1 MAILVTGATGYIGG
15 RLVSRLVEIGLPVRL
30 LVRNARRISGRWWAN
45 NVTVVEGDLHDPV
58 AVARALDG
66 VREAYYLVHSMTAG
80 AEYAARDRQ
89 AAQAFVTAA
98 QLALRHCVYL
108 GGLLPPAT
116 DTSEHLASRA
126 EVGAILRAGL
136 PTTEFRAGPIVGS
149 GSASFEMVRYLAERV
164 PIMLT
169 PKWIVNA
176 VQPIAVRDVLT
187 YLVAAREREPMGIVE
202 IGGSDRLSFRD
213 MLGQYAEVRGLA
225 RVIRPVPGLSP
236 HLAARFVSRVTPV
249 PRALVE
255 PLLYGIVHPV
265 VADTSKAESLF
276 PAIRPMAYRTAVER
290 ALARMSEHAV
300 ETRWSDALGGAES
313 FELRDREGVLEETR
327 TVYVPRPPDEVFR
340 AFCRVGGEQG
350 WLAYNWMWRA
360 RGWIDTLV
368 GGPGLRR
375 GRRDPDKLLPGDAVD
390 FWRVELVEP
399 ARLLRLRAE
408 MKVPGKA
415 WLQFTAMPEGEGTRF
430 IQTALYAPRGVLGLL
445 YWWAMIPAHAFIF
458 TDMARAIAR
467 LAMGEGALTARPAL
481 RT

>member
-15 RLVSRLVEIGLPVRL
+15 RLVSRLVEIGLSVRL
-30 LVRNARRISGRWWAN
+30 LVRDARRISGRWWARD
-45 NVTVVEGDLHDPV
+45 VTVIEGDLSDPV
-58 AVARALDG
+58 SLAQALDG
-66 VREAYYLVHSMTAG
+66 AREAYYLVHSMTAG
-80 AEYAARDRQ
+80 ADYAERDRQ
-89 AAQAFVTAA
+89 AARAFVTAA
-98 QLALRHCVYL
+98 QLSLRHCIYL
-108 GGLLPPAT
+108 GGLVPPAD

-169 PKWIVNA
+169 PKWIVNE

-213 MLGQYAEVRGLA
+213 MLGQYADVRGLA
-225 RVIRPVPGLSP
+225 RVIRPIPGLTP
-236 HLAARFVSRVTPV
+236 QLAARFVSRVTPV

-265 VADTSKAESLF
+265 VADTEKATALF

-327 TVYVPRPPDEVFR
+327 TVYVPRPPGEVFR

-467 LAMGEGALTARPAL
+467 LAMHDGPVASPSPL
-481 RT
+481 RA